1 MKDAREHLVIQ
12 VVTAVSL
19 LLAVICMFTGGVM
32 ALAGFVGLNAAMIAE
47 GLVFYAVGLPC
58 LWIAGWDQA
67 LKRLWREE
75 DEAY

>member
-1 MKDAREHLVIQ
+1 
-12 VVTAVSL
+12 
-19 LLAVICMFTGGVM
+19 MFTGGVM